1 MGYLKCNKCGKRY
14 QPQKGENDDLNVCH
28 CGGEIGYY
36 LSSYELKRRPD
47 YIPADEGIKKKN
59 ASDRTWIVIL
69 SIVAAL
75 ILMALPALLIYRAYF
90 SGSSGL
96 TAEQTAISAI
106 IMFLGGI

>member
-14 QPQKGENDDLNVCH
+14 QPQKGESPDDLNVCP

-36 LSSYELKRRPD
+36 LSSYELKRRQD
-47 YIPADEGIKKKN
+47 YIPADEGIKKEK
-59 ASDRTWIVIL
+59 ASDRTWLLIL
-69 SIVAAL
+69 SIVAVL

-96 TAEQTAISAI
+96 TVEQTAISAI
-106 IMFLGGI
+106 IMFWGI